1 MRKFLSEEAKQVIIK
16 KVLSDNG
23 QTMTEIALANNI
35 GKSTLSEWVQRFKI
49 ENNIEPNLKSQS
61 DESRTLVERF
71 KHLQATFGQKD
82 DMVGAYCR
90 KHGLYPHQL
99 TQWEADF
106 MTKTIPEKQRSGT
119 AEVKALHAE
128 INSLKNIILRKDK
141 VLAETVALLVLKK
154 KAAQIWGG
162 NEED

>member
-71 KHLQATFGQKD
+71 MHL
-82 DMVGAYCR
+82 
-90 KHGLYPHQL
+90 QL

-154 KAAQIWGG
+154 MAAQIWGG